1 MITFSFSQLLLI
13 QIFCI
18 SGVPHRFVDVED
30 NKPTFFRGS
39 VEHVPSEEEK
49 KGNLRDMDEYREED
63 RQFSRGAVESI
74 PSTM

>member
-1 MITFSFSQLLLI
+1 MNFFSFSQLILV

-30 NKPTFFRGS
+30 NKPTFFRGT
-39 VEHVPSEEEK
+39 VEHVPLDDNL
-49 KGNLRDMDEYREED
+49 KGNLRVGED
-63 RQFSRGAVESI
+63 FYEQEKQFSRAAVESV